1 MQGSSDVWAL
11 IITDGTI
18 VEFSVE
24 VYVDGDRA
32 QRESERWASALSDI
46 VHQTIVRPFEGR
58 WEVGGLDVR
67 LVKCTVDSF
76 NQDDEW
82 WVGTHWTA
90 DGYPEP
96 EALLL
101 PGRPAARDWVLV
113 QPGDLP
119 VMSFDDGREA
129 ISAAYGVGD
138 GESFSVAH
146 LAKVIGTG
154 RRHPT
159 DVTYDVEITGTFVQ
173 LINGQVFGPPGLSQE
188 AIERLIEDDWAQLS
202 AEAHVLLESSWTL
215 ESYRVQHP
223 SESSE

>member
-1 MQGSSDVWAL
+1 MQGSSEVWAL

-18 VEFSVE
+18 VEFPVE
-24 VYVDGDRA
+24 VYIDGDRA

-46 VHQTIVRPFEGR
+46 VHQTIERPFEGR

-67 LVKCTVDSF
+67 LVKCSVESF
-76 NQDDEW
+76 NQNDEW

-101 PGRPAARDWVLV
+101 PGRHVARDWVLV

-119 VMSFDDGREA
+119 LMSFDDGKEA

-138 GESFSVAH
+138 LESISVAH
-146 LAKVIGTG
+146 LAKVVGIGRT
-154 RRHPT
+154 RPT

-173 LINGQVFGPPGLSQE
+173 LINAQVFGPPGLSRE
-188 AIERLIEDDWAQLS
+188 AIETRIEQNWAELS
-202 AEAHVLLESSWTL
+202 AEAHVLLESSWEL
-215 ESYRVQHP
+215 ESFREFP
-223 SESSE
+223 S

>member
-1 MQGSSDVWAL
+1 MQGPSDVWAL
-11 IITDGTI
+11 IITDGTV
-18 VEFSVE
+18 VEFPVE
-24 VYVDGDRA
+24 VYIDGDRA

-46 VHQTIVRPFEGR
+46 VRQPIERPFEGR
-58 WEVGGLDVR
+58 WEVGGLDLR
-67 LVKCTVDSF
+67 LVKCSVDSF

-90 DGYPEP
+90 DGHPEP

-101 PGRPAARDWVLV
+101 PGRAAARDWVLV

-119 VMSFDDGREA
+119 LMSFDDGREA

-138 GESFSVAH
+138 LESFSVAH
-146 LAKVIGTG
+146 LAKVVGTG
-154 RRHPT
+154 RTRPT

-173 LINGQVFGPPGLSQE
+173 LINAQVFGPPGLSQE

-202 AEAHVLLESSWTL
+202 AETNVLLESSWTL
-215 ESYRVQHP
+215 ESYR
-223 SESSE
+223 EA